1 MKNIAPKPRAK
12 RMGLAGSLVLLAVSQ
27 TPIAAMAGPREDCT
41 ALFRKGIQY
50 RGQHN
55 LAKAADTLEHAT
67 TVCETALGSGS
78 VELST
83 VYDTLGHIDHDLGRY
98 SSAVASLQRVLSIQ
112 EKALPPTD
120 TRLAD
125 SMTNLGFLYGTIRR
139 YDEAE
144 VLFKRAASIQQ
155 KIHGPDHP
163 DTIHV
168 LNNLASLYVYTARYA
183 DAEPLLKRVV
193 ASFEKALGPFHSDV
207 ATGYNNLASLY
218 DLQGR
223 YAEAEPMFKRTLEIR
238 EKLYGPDGADVAAS
252 LHNLAVLYNKEGR
265 YADAEPLIRRAL
277 AIKEKVHGADHP
289 DIATSLSPLAGA
301 EREQGHY
308 AEAESLLKRAL
319 AIREKAFGPD
329 SAWVAQ
335 IVSNLASLYVE
346 QQRYADA
353 EPLLRRALDINQK
366 TLGPEH
372 PDLAGSLWSL
382 GSVDTPQGRYAD
394 AEPLLTRA
402 LEIQQKALGRDHPDV
417 ARTFNALAGLYDAEG
432 RNADALTAARK
443 ATEILIRRS
452 EQRGDDRAESGQ
464 RERQSRRDY
473 FLHLLHL
480 LWAQSPAGPGG
491 FNNETIDEA
500 FAAAQYAG
508 GIEIAKAVSGTMAR
522 AASGTD
528 DLAALVR
535 EREDLTGRWHKLDSD
550 LLKAVS
556 LTPDQR
562 NATTEAGLRKERA
575 DVDAKLTAD
584 NERLRVS
591 FPRFAELAEAR
602 PVHVADIQAVLGA
615 DEAFTAF
622 TLADKESFLFVIRK
636 NDAHFFKLDI
646 TRAQT
651 ADIVKTLRESMAN
664 DTPVD
669 VAKAHALYQAVLGP
683 ADALIADAKN
693 LIVAPDGALQSLPFA
708 VLVTKP
714 PTAIAK
720 PSDYQAVAWLIRRQA
735 VTVVPAASSLVA
747 LRRFAE
753 EKHGTD
759 PFAGFG
765 DPIFDGSGT
774 KRGIDTARLYR
785 GAEASAPE
793 LRRLPRLP
801 ETADELRA
809 EAGILGAPETSLHL
823 GQEATVTAVRRFDLS
838 NTRVL
843 SFATHGLIAG
853 DLPKL
858 GEPALVLTPP
868 ARPTP
873 NDDGLLRASEVSRL
887 KLNADFVIL
896 SACNTAASDGTPGA
910 EGLSGLAKAFF
921 YAGARSMLV
930 SHWPVDSEATVK
942 LTTGLIRATAS
953 DPTVGR
959 AEALRR
965 AMLAMI
971 DETSGGAEHAHPF
984 FWAPFILAGEGGAG
998 R

>member
-1 MKNIAPKPRAK
+1 
-12 RMGLAGSLVLLAVSQ
+12 MGLAGSLVLLVVSQ
-27 TPIAAMAGPREDCT
+27 TPIAAMAGPREDCM
-41 ALFRKGIQY
+41 ALWRQGVQY
-50 RGQHN
+50 EDQHN
-55 LAKAADTLEHAT
+55 YAKAADVLERAT
-67 TVCETALGSGS
+67 QLGETALGPNAP
-78 VELST
+78 ELSDI
-83 VYDTLGHIDHDLGRY
+83 YNSLGHTDFGLGHY
-98 SSAVASLQRVLSIQ
+98 TEAATALQRALAIR
-112 EKALPPTD
+112 EKAFPATHPKVANSIND
-120 TRLAD
+120 LAFLD
-125 SMTNLGFLYGTIRR
+125 DNLGR

-144 VLFKRAASIQQ
+144 TLYKRAAAIQEKLQ
-155 KIHGPDHP
+155 GPVHP
-163 DTIHV
+163 NTIRV
-168 LNNLASLYVYTARYA
+168 LNNLAVLYLHAARYA
-183 DAEPLLKRVV
+183 EAEPLLKRVT
-193 ASFEKALGPFHSDV
+193 AGWEKTFGPTSPD
-207 ATGYNNLASLY
+207 AAIGYNNLAGLY
-218 DLQGR
+218 DLEGR
-223 YAEAEPMFKRTLEIR
+223 YAEAEPLIKHVLEIR
-238 EKLYGPDGADVAAS
+238 EKVRGPDHPDVAQS
-252 LHNLAVLYNKEGR
+252 LNNLARLYSEEGR
-265 YADAEPLIRRAL
+265 YADAEPLIKRAL
-277 AIKEKVHGADHP
+277 QIEEKTHGADHP
-289 DIATSLSPLAGA
+289 EVVTDLTILAADYQQEGRYADAEPLL
-301 EREQGHY
+301 Q
-308 AEAESLLKRAL
+308 RAL
-319 AIREKAFGPD
+319 AIREKAFGP
-329 SAWVAQ
+329 SNTNVAQ
-335 IVSNLASLYVE
+335 IVNNIGGLYVE
-346 QQRYADA
+346 QKRYADA
-353 EPLLRRALDINQK
+353 EPLLKRALDINEK
-366 TLGPEH
+366 ALGPDH
-372 PDLAGSLWSL
+372 PEFAASLQNL
-382 GSVDTPQGRYAD
+382 GLVYTQQGRYAD
-394 AEPLLTRA
+394 AEPLLTHA
-402 LEIQQKALGRDHPDV
+402 LAIEQKALGPDHPDV
-417 ARTFNALAGLYDAEG
+417 AKTLHSLAALYDAQG
-432 RNADALTAARK
+432 RTADALTASRSAV
-443 ATEILIRRS
+443 AVLVRRS
-452 EQRGDDRAESGQ
+452 EQANSDHAGSSE
-464 RERQSRRDY
+464 RERQASRGY
-473 FLHLLHL
+473 FQRLVHL
-480 LWAQSPAGPGG
+480 LWTDAANAGGP
-491 FNNETIDEA
+491 NDKVIDEA
-500 FAAAQYAG
+500 FRAAQYAG
-508 GIEIAKAVSGTMAR
+508 GVETAKAVSGTMAR
-522 AASGTD
+522 YASGTD
-528 DLAALVR
+528 DLAVLVR
-535 EREDLTGRWHKLDSD
+535 DREDLSSRWQRLDSD

-556 LTPDQR
+556 LAPDKR
-562 NATTEAGLRKERA
+562 NPGNEAALRKEQA

-584 NERLRVS
+584 NERLRTA

-602 PVHVADIQAVLGA
+602 PIHVADVQAVLGG
-615 DEAFTAF
+615 DEAYAAF
-622 TLADKESFLFVIRK
+622 TLADQESFLFVVRK
-636 NDAHFFKLDI
+636 HDAHFFKLDL
-646 TRAQT
+646 TKAQASDT
-651 ADIVKTLRESMAN
+651 VKSLREALGN
-664 DTPVD
+664 DAPVD
-669 VAKAHALYQAVLGP
+669 VLKAYQFYRTLLGP
-683 ADALIADAKN
+683 ADALIANAKD
-693 LIVAPDGALQSLPFA
+693 LIISPDGALQSLPFA

-765 DPIFDGSGT
+765 DPIFDGSGV
-774 KRGIDTARLYR
+774 KRNIDMASVYKGT
-785 GAEASAPE
+785 EASAPE